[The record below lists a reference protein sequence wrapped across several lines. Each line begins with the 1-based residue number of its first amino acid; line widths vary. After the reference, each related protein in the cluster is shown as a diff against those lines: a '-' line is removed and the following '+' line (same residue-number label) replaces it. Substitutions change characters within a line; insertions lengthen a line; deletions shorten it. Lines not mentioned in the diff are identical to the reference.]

1 MKMARK
7 AFWWVLATVVA
18 VPITKWVESQS
29 NLSFFSP
36 AITGLWNWMMN
47 IGSWL
52 NQAVPMPLWTLIGI
66 TLVALLMAGAFLWAV
81 LDANKQLNAAD
92 ANLDAANAKIAS
104 LLNPRLITLNDDQL
118 TVLSVIATEPD
129 GEAWISTL
137 SESAK
142 LHRLRA
148 EGALD
153 VLISKGLV
161 APYSTSFGDKVGLTA
176 DGRKYI
182 LHPTSP
188 IGWIVKDHS

>member
-1 MKMARK
+1 M
-7 AFWWVLATVVA
+7 
-18 VPITKWVESQS
+18 S
-29 NLSFFSP
+29 
-36 AITGLWNWMMN
+36 

-52 NQAVPMPLWTLIGI
+52 DQAVPMRLWTLIGI
-66 TLVALLMAGAFLWAV
+66 TFVALFMAGAFLWAV

-92 ANLDAANAKIAS
+92 ANLGAAHAKIAN